1 MEESLEDLELLVVG
15 DLTRD
20 LFAEAAA
27 QQDSDTGD
35 QLDVSQFLLANNLQ
49 YVFIDDLYKQLKQ
62 LEQEISSAL
71 LTEVKHSYAEY
82 VSLCAQF
89 GGKHNSEIL
98 DSLQQVRYEVAAF
111 ENKLRHLVHVE
122 LRSTRDNVESKVEYL
137 KALDNIDTMLQKHVA
152 LDSIF
157 QFSGRLSRS
166 LETACEDAPAIDDEL
181 VSELLKELYKLLQ
194 CAHSILTEFHDLTS
208 PLVTRFRNNYQN
220 DVHVFHTIVSTLIDK
235 CSAKGADFPKMT
247 STLVAVAKR

>member
-1 MEESLEDLELLVVG
+1 MEQALEDLELLVVG
-15 DLTRD
+15 DVTRD
-20 LFAEAAA
+20 LFTEAVA
-27 QQDSDTGD
+27 QQHLDTGE

-49 YVFIDDLYKQLKQ
+49 YVFIDDLHKQLKQ
-62 LEQEISSAL
+62 LEQDISNAL
-71 LTEVKHSYAEY
+71 LNEVKHSYAEY
-82 VSLCAQF
+82 ASLCAQF

-111 ENKLRHLVHVE
+111 ENKLRQLVHVE
-122 LRSTRDNVESKVEYL
+122 LRSTRDNVESKIEYL
-137 KALDNIDTMLQKHVA
+137 KALDTLDTLLQKHVA

-157 QFSGRLSRS
+157 QFSARLSRS
-166 LETACEDAPAIDDEL
+166 LEVACQDAPAIDDEL

-194 CAHSILTEFHDLTS
+194 CAHSILIEFQDLSS

-220 DVHVFHTIVSTLIDK
+220 NVHVFHSIVSILIDK
-235 CSAKGADFPKMT
+235 CSEKSAEFPSMT